1 MHLPTAPAPARRRH
15 LPAPA
20 PAAALWLPILQP
32 RPPRQPHQLTRVRLL
47 PAPSLRLL
55 PAPSLRL
62 RQPATRRQPALSL
75 PLRQPA
81 IRRRPTARPAA
92 VPWRAT
98 TRQHRRL
105 RRMPSPLAINLLPA
119 APAAVQARP
128 IRMLLPALHPA
139 ALRLQPA
146 VTRPPLLIRR
156 PLRTARRAERTCRKP
171 RRFSRCLDC

>member
-20 PAAALWLPILQP
+20 PAAVLWLPILQP
-32 RPPRQPHQLTRVRLL
+32 RAPQLPRQPHQLTRVRLL
-47 PAPSLRLL
+47 PAHSLR
-55 PAPSLRL
+55 P

-92 VPWRAT
+92 APWRAT

-105 RRMPSPLAINLLPA
+105 RRMPSPLAINLLPE

-156 PLRTARRAERTCRKP
+156 PLRTARRTERTCRKP
-171 RRFSRCLDC
+171 RRFSRCLD